1 MKVVPAVVM
10 SLVVL
15 ASSGC
20 GENSFGGGSGK
31 SGGGQGP
38 KKSDDAK
45 PSSGES
51 GLAMDPP
58 ENANRE
64 QEAIGR
70 CLKIWGKTPYDR
82 SVYESYRKISA
93 AVTVFGGGGNAIED
107 TEVTD
112 GPALVVVSASVNVL
126 GTANYVLMN
135 PNGWYCMMVD
145 VNVKAATNIQ
155 VQCKAKLADS
165 RVQVNVG
172 SDASPSAAIGV
183 NVLSD
188 VQVERKPSMDSPS
201 GC

>member
-1 MKVVPAVVM
+1 MKFAAPFLLGTM
-10 SLVVL
+10 VL
-15 ASSGC
+15 QLAGC
-20 GENSFGGGSGK
+20 GENSFGGGSGR
-31 SGGGQGP
+31 SGGGSEQTG
-38 KKSDDAK
+38 KKTEDAT
-45 PSSGES
+45 PGES
-51 GLAMDPP
+51 KLSMDPP
-58 ENANRE
+58 EGASRE

-70 CLKIWGKTPYDR
+70 CLKAWGKSPFDR
-82 SVYESYRKISA
+82 SVYENFRQINA
-93 AVTVFGGGGNAIED
+93 AVTVLGVGGNAVED

-112 GPALVVVSASVNVL
+112 APALVVISASVNVL

-145 VNVKAATNIQ
+145 VNVKAQTNIQ

-172 SDASPSAAIGV
+172 SSASPNAAIGV

-188 VQVERKPSMDSPS
+188 VKVDRKPSKDSPS

>member
-1 MKVVPAVVM
+1 MKLIPP
-10 SLVVL
+10 VL
-15 ASSGC
+15 FGMILFAATGC
-20 GENSFGGGSGK
+20 GENSFGGGGGRAGGGDQTGK
-31 SGGGQGP
+31 SG
-38 KKSDDAK
+38 DAT
-45 PSSGES
+45 PGDSR
-51 GLAMDPP
+51 LAMDPP
-58 ENANRE
+58 ENPSKE

-70 CLKIWGKTPYDR
+70 CLKAWGKSPFDR
-82 SVYESYRKISA
+82 SVYEDFRQIHA
-93 AVTVFGGGGNAIED
+93 AVTVLGIGGNAVED

-112 GPALVVVSASVNVL
+112 GPVLTVISASVNVL

-145 VNVKAATNIQ
+145 VNVKAQTNIQ

-172 SDASPSAAIGV
+172 SSASPNAAVGV

-188 VQVERKPSMDSPS
+188 VQVERKPSKDSPS